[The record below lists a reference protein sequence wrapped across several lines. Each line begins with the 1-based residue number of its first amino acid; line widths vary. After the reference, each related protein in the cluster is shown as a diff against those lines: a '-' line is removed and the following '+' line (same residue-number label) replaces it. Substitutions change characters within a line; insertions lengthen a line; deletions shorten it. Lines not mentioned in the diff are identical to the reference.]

1 MEERKNHSPRNFKLT
16 MKTDA
21 GTHQRIIKGAKEAG
35 VPVSKYLHDKL
46 KGA

>member
-1 MEERKNHSPRNFKLT
+1 MDERKKNNPRNFKLT
-16 MKTDA
+16 MKTDK
-21 GTHQRIIKGAKEAG
+21 GTHQRILKGAKEAG

>member
-1 MEERKNHSPRNFKLT
+1 MDERKKNNPRTKLLGF
-16 MKTDA
+16 KTDK
-21 GTHQRIIKGAKEAG
+21 GTHQRILKGAKEAG